1 MTSQS
6 AKHMKILKAILLSLF
21 LGLLGTGCMVGP
33 RLEKPDVATEE
44 QFRFDSIAGDSMIN
58 LAWWEL
64 FGDPYLDTMIYLAL
78 EHNQDI
84 LIAMSRVEQA
94 YAVLGVSK
102 ADLFPRFGY
111 DISGTYGKPDP
122 AGAGTDAG
130 YLVNITPNV
139 YWELDFWGKVR
150 RSNQAARAEI
160 AASEEAL
167 RMVQIGIISAVA
179 DGYFQL
185 LDYDQ
190 RLAIA
195 RRTWETRKESLWI
208 IEQRFQRGVVPE
220 IDLNQAQQQEAIAAT
235 AIPTYERAVARIEN
249 YLNIL
254 LGQNPRK
261 LERGLLDE
269 QLVPPEI
276 PVGMPSELLQRRPDL
291 VQAEQL
297 FYAETARIG
306 MTQAM
311 RFPSFSISGAL
322 GVASNDLSSLLS
334 SDAVLY
340 SVGGSI
346 LGPIFN
352 WGKNRRR
359 VEIQKETARQALYRY
374 EQAVLNAFQEV
385 DNALID
391 VDTYGRE
398 VESRERQKAAAIN
411 AARLSRARYDGGQT
425 AYLEVLDTERS
436 QFSAELES
444 TAARGQLLSSYLYLY
459 KALGGGWISPGE
471 EPNP

>member
-33 RLEKPDVATEE
+33 RLEKPDVTTEE

-311 RFPSFSISGAL
+311 RFPSFSITGAL

-471 EPNP
+471 PTP